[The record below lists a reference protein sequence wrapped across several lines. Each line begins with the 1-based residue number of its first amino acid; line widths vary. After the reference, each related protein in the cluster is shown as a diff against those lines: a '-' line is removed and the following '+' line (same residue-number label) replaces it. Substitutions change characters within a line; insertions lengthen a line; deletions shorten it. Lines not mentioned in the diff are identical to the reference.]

1 MATSFSIKPIEGGTK
16 YMFMCRVRSRVRN
29 IDIKQET
36 GITIDAHKWDKVK
49 EDPDK
54 ITKFIEKENRSNGDR
69 SIFKLKERIG
79 SKLDAVIDEPDFDA
93 KRMRHII
100 REIVHEDVI
109 KAESHR
115 REDENKVNIITFID
129 NFIEER
135 EQGRKLTE
143 SGERFKERTL
153 MNYKQLRTKL
163 SAYPNIKGVTFDSIN
178 DDFYESFKAFLA
190 TEYDAMAGTIG
201 THIKCLKSVLK
212 QASKKK
218 LIDRKEYEEWSVS
231 KEHRDAIYLTEEE
244 LERFKSVDLK
254 GMNSCYDL
262 ARDIFLIGVYTAQRV
277 SDYNHL
283 THDNFVWKNGK
294 LFISIIQKKTGNKV
308 VIPASGFV
316 VSMYKKYNGEI
327 PHLWEQHINQ
337 YIKVIGKMAGI
348 NESVMIGA
356 IKGGRK
362 EQTSYEKWEL
372 IHTHTAR
379 RTGATLM
386 YQKGMSPIELMAI
399 TGHSSI
405 QMLLKYIK
413 ISKEEMAIQI
423 SDNPFFK

>member
-1 MATSFSIKPIEGGTK
+1 
-16 YMFMCRVRSRVRN
+16 MFMCRVRSRVRN

-93 KRMRHII
+93 KRMRQII

-143 SGERFKERTL
+143 SGERFKGRTL

-163 SAYPNIKGVTFDSIN
+163 SAYPNIEGVTFDSIN

-218 LIDRKEYEEWSVS
+218 LIDRKEYEDWSVS

-283 THDNFVWKNGK
+283 TRDNFVWKNGK

-308 VIPASGFV
+308 VIPANGFV
-316 VSMYKKYNGEI
+316 VSMYD
-327 PHLWEQHINQ
+327 
-337 YIKVIGKMAGI
+337 GKALC
-348 NESVMIGA
+348 A
-356 IKGGRK
+356 
-362 EQTSYEKWEL
+362 
-372 IHTHTAR
+372 
-379 RTGATLM
+379 
-386 YQKGMSPIELMAI
+386 
-399 TGHSSI
+399 
-405 QMLLKYIK
+405 
-413 ISKEEMAIQI
+413 
-423 SDNPFFK
+423 